1 MWRRD
6 RGAARDLVA
15 LANSCLVHIYALIPC
30 LCWITLSKPCRKGS
44 VEQGEG
50 CRDWSLL
57 WDGNSVAPRLAQF
70 PSPFCLLPMVWD
82 VPCLSRRD
90 TQGCGAQTSPDTKLQ
105 SAVGRTDPAVP
116 ERRNRHFGTATVSV

>member
-6 RGAARDLVA
+6 RGAACDLVA
-15 LANSCLVHIYALIPC
+15 LDNACLVYICALIPC

-50 CRDWSLL
+50 CRDGSLL
-57 WDGNSVAPRLAQF
+57 WGGNSVAPGSARF
-70 PSPFCLLPMVWD
+70 PSLLCLLPMVWD
-82 VPCLSRRD
+82 VPCLSPRD
-90 TQGCGAQTSPDTKLQ
+90 TQGCRAQTSPDTKLQ

-116 ERRNRHFGTATVSV
+116 GRWNRHSGTATVSV